1 MISIEIIHTEL
12 LNANENEDISC
23 VFFTSGFLLVFL
35 KKVIVIHKNMY
46 FFYKYGLVHN
56 VSQLDLNSTKISNPL
71 EIHLSMIKC
80 TDLAVKTTEDLQS
93 LSKYIVKNEV
103 DIY

>member
-56 VSQLDLNSTKISNPL
+56 GKPIPKYYNIFKIY
-71 EIHLSMIKC
+71 
-80 TDLAVKTTEDLQS
+80 A
-93 LSKYIVKNEV
+93 
-103 DIY
+103 IYLCAICAKFY